1 MVPVSRWLIFRVMW
15 SCFENR
21 LFTNWVCTMMTLVMP
36 SRKINVLIIDDS
48 ALIRAILTEIIN
60 SSTDMNAVGA
70 ASNPL
75 QAREMIKTLNPD
87 VLTLDVEMPEMDGLT
102 FLDKLMRLRPMPVL
116 MISSLTERGSEAA
129 LRALELGA
137 VDFLPKP
144 KMGISDGMREYADT
158 ITEKIRIAYQARGKF
173 RVPVASQARDTL
185 PALGMRIG
193 STEKIIAV
201 GASTGGTEAI
211 KEFLIRLPADAPG
224 IVIAQ
229 HMPEA
234 FTKSFAARLDSLC
247 KITVKE
253 AQGNERILPGHAYI
267 APGHSHLLLKRSGAN
282 YMTELSQMPPVN
294 HHRPSVEVLFRSV
307 AQNAGKNVI
316 GVMLTGM
323 GKDGAVGMLEMRQA
337 GAYNFAQDEATCV
350 VFGMPR
356 EAIAVGAVD
365 EVVPIQDMAQKVL
378 QRLIS
383 SGGAGNRV

>member
-1 MVPVSRWLIFRVMW
+1 
-15 SCFENR
+15 
-21 LFTNWVCTMMTLVMP
+21 MP
-36 SRKINVLIIDDS
+36 NGTIPPKKINVLIIDDS
-48 ALIRAILTEIIN
+48 ALIRAILTEVIN
-60 SSTDMNAVGA
+60 SFPDLYAVGA

-87 VLTLDVEMPEMDGLT
+87 VLTLDVEMPQMDGLT

-116 MISSLTERGSEAA
+116 MISSLTARGSEAA

-144 KMGISDGMREYADT
+144 KLGIVDGLREYAET
-158 ITEKIRIAYQARGKF
+158 IAEKIRVAYQARGKY
-173 RVPVASQARDTL
+173 RAPAPSSAAREAL
-185 PALGMRIG
+185 PALGSRIG
-193 STEKIIAV
+193 TTEKIIAV

-247 KITVKE
+247 KITVVE
-253 AQGNERILPGHAYI
+253 AQGNERVLPGHAYI

-282 YMTELSQMPPVN
+282 YMTELSQSPPVN

-323 GKDGAVGMLEMRQA
+323 GKDGAIGMLEMRQA

-350 VFGMPR
+350 VYGMPR
-356 EAIAVGAVD
+356 EAVAVGAVD

-383 SGGAGNRV
+383 SGGMGNRV

>member
-1 MVPVSRWLIFRVMW
+1 MSVTDIP
-15 SCFENR
+15 
-21 LFTNWVCTMMTLVMP
+21 TK
-36 SRKINVLIIDDS
+36 KINVLVIDDS
-48 ALIRAILTEIIN
+48 ALIRAILTQIIN
-60 SSTDMNAVGA
+60 SNADMCAVGA
-70 ASNPL
+70 ATNPL
-75 QAREMIKTLNPD
+75 QARDMIKRLNPD

-129 LRALELGA
+129 LRSLELGA
-137 VDFLPKP
+137 IDFLPKP
-144 KMGISDGMREYADT
+144 KMGIAESLKDYAD
-158 ITEKIRIAYQARGKF
+158 IIAEKIRIAYQARGKF
-173 RVPVASQARDTL
+173 PPPITAPARESL
-185 PALGMRIG
+185 PALGARI
-193 STEKIIAV
+193 STNEKIIAV

-211 KEFLIRLPADAPG
+211 KEFLVRLPADVPG

-253 AQGNERILPGHAYI
+253 AEGNERILPGHAYI
-267 APGHSHLLLKRSGAN
+267 APGHSHLLIKRNGGN
-282 YMTELSQMPPVN
+282 YMTELSQLPPVN

-307 AQNAGKNVI
+307 AKIAGKNVI

-323 GKDGAVGMLEMRQA
+323 GKDGAVGMLEMRKA

-365 EVVPIQDMAQKVL
+365 EVVPIQEMAQKVL
-378 QRLIS
+378 QRLITN
-383 SGGAGNRV
+383 GGINSRV